1 MALQGALL
9 LNLGTPAS
17 PSPLHVKAYLK
28 EFLMDPYVIDI
39 HPVLRWF
46 LVHGIIAPTRS
57 KQSACAYRQIWSER
71 GSPLSFHLQDLVKK
85 VEQQLS
91 SEGLSSDDWL
101 VCSAMRY
108 GKPSIESAF
117 EQFRY
122 AGVTDIR
129 VFPLYPQYS
138 LAATESSIQRCLQ
151 LQASYIP
158 EAQLHFIKPFFD
170 HPLFIGA
177 FADIAREYLE
187 KKFLKKSLDFQTSHF
202 LFSFHG
208 LPERHLTKISSLGYC
223 LAHSD
228 CCQTVDER
236 NARCYRAQCYAT
248 ARALAQQLQL
258 SPKDYTVCFQS
269 RLGRAPW
276 IKPYTDKVYS
286 LLAQRG
292 IKTLVVICPS
302 FVADCLET
310 LEEIEI
316 RGREQ
321 FLSEGGEDLH
331 LIPSLNASSSWAK
344 AVAQI
349 LQDD

>member
-1 MALQGALL
+1 MALQGAIL

-17 PSPLHVKAYLK
+17 PSQMHVKEYLK

-46 LVHGIIAPTRS
+46 LVKGIIAPTRS
-57 KQSACAYRQIWSER
+57 RQSAAAYRQIWSER
-71 GSPLSFHLQDLVKK
+71 GSPLSFHLQDLVQK
-85 VEQQLS
+85 VEQELR
-91 SEGLSSDDWL
+91 SDGVSGDHWL
-101 VCSAMRY
+101 VCPAMRY

-117 EQFRY
+117 EQFKC
-122 AGVTDIR
+122 AQVTDIR

-151 LQASYIP
+151 LQASLLP
-158 EAQLHFIKPFFD
+158 DAQLHFIKPFFD

-177 FADIAREYLE
+177 FADIANEYLE
-187 KKFLKKSLDFQTSHF
+187 KKFLKEPFDSRVCHF

-208 LPERHLTKISSLGYC
+208 LPERHVKKLSPPGHC
-223 LAHSD
+223 LKYPD

-236 NARCYRAQCYAT
+236 NALCYRAQCYAT
-248 ARALAQQLQL
+248 ARALAEQMHLASQ
-258 SPKDYTVCFQS
+258 DYTVCFQS
-269 RLGRAPW
+269 RLGRTPW
-276 IKPYTDKVYS
+276 IQPYTDKMYS

-292 IKTLVVICPS
+292 IKTMIVLCPS

-310 LEEIEI
+310 LEEIQI
-316 RGREQ
+316 RGRKQ

-331 LIPSLNASSSWAK
+331 LIPSLNASSAWAK

-349 LQDD
+349 LQDY